1 MKRNRYLSDE
11 ELAAFLEAVRAHH
24 HSSAPRSLA
33 LFALLANTGLRPA
46 EALAI
51 RVEDLHLGAGVPWI
65 RVVRLKKR
73 ATTPTV
79 DELCVPEVV
88 VSPML
93 DYIGLAGLREG
104 RVFPFSRRAAHRMFR
119 FYAARAGIGA
129 LPLYCLRH
137 TAATRL
143 HRYSRDIR
151 LVQRLLGH
159 DSPDTTAIY
168 VHIGREQQQAAVA
181 AMGAVT

>member
-1 MKRNRYLSDE
+1 MKRNRYLADH
-11 ELAAFLEAVRAHH
+11 ELAAFLDAVRSHR
-24 HSSAPRSLA
+24 HSTAPRSLA

-51 RVEDLHLGAGVPWI
+51 RAEDLHLEAVTPWV

-73 ATTPTV
+73 AATPTV
-79 DELCVPEVV
+79 DELCIPDAV
-88 VSPML
+88 VSPL
-93 DYIGLAGLREG
+93 RDYIGKAGIGEG
-104 RVFPFSRRAAHRMFR
+104 RLFPFSRRAAHRMFR
-119 FYAARAGIGA
+119 FYAKRAGIGA

-143 HRYSRDIR
+143 HRFSGDIR
-151 LVQRLLGH
+151 MVQRLLGH
-159 DSPDTTAIY
+159 DSPDTTSIY
-168 VHIGREQQQAAVA
+168 VHIGREQQQAALA